1 MADAE
6 VAVVLKL
13 VADQFQAELK
23 KSGGALGQFNTLIKD
38 WKTQLT
44 AVGVALLAIAKSTA
58 NAGEELLKTS
68 EKIGISVET
77 LSALKHAANMADL
90 NMDLLTRGLKT
101 LSANMVEASRHT
113 GNGEQLF
120 RMLGV
125 SAVNASGQLRPTA
138 DVLLDL
144 AGVFVTL
151 EKGASKTD
159 AAVQLFGKSGLDLIP
174 FLNLG
179 KEGIAALMTE
189 AERLGLVMSTKD
201 AEAANLF
208 NDQLKRLEGQMRGV
222 TFAVGK
228 ELIPTIT
235 ELVQLLTNFGIGGA
249 VSAGIKFLHE
259 RFIGLNVVLKELQA
273 NAQFLFG
280 TGKDTMSLEQL
291 RARIAQIETEAQ
303 QKLAGPAPIEKA
315 VPPPAKRELGSGAE
329 QERKGKQRLEYDLQ
343 VLRNDKIALDL
354 LRDSTL
360 AVEQY
365 YASKIALQLAAQEQ
379 HDQEQEAFGNA
390 DRNFMVASRAI
401 YEKEK
406 AQALELS
413 RAKVS
418 AAESSFS
425 SYEEIQTRRL
435 ELLQLEYAQEI
446 ETATHLGESLA
457 AIRLR
462 FDAQIN
468 RQQKL
473 ATGDFVDIYRMGLQ
487 DYISSTSNVF
497 NLATDMARQT
507 AQAMQMGFKTFFFDL
522 FTGQVTSLKSV
533 LKGLLNFAMN
543 VIADVTARLATIG
556 LLKFATSIGLG
567 AAGGAAGAGAGGSTG
582 SVSPSPI
589 TPTVSST
596 PVQVAQGGLVTPR
609 GFARGGPVTSNGD
622 SVPALLQ
629 PGEYVISKHGV
640 DTLSRMNQGLVDSSN
655 KHERVDVHLHNA
667 PANTTADVEA
677 VRQGERFVI
686 NVVLKN
692 MRQNGALRGVMQ
704 GA

>member
-44 AVGVALLAIAKSTA
+44 AVGVALFAIAKSTA

-68 EKIGISVET
+68 QKIGISVET
-77 LSALKHAANMADL
+77 LSALNHAANMADL

-125 SAVNASGQLRPTA
+125 SAVDAGGKVRPTA

-144 AGVFVTL
+144 AGVFNTL
-151 EKGASKTD
+151 QDGASKTD

-174 FLNLG
+174 FLNQG
-179 KEGIAALMTE
+179 KEGITALMTE
-189 AERLGLVMSTKD
+189 AERLGLVMSTQD
-201 AEAANLF
+201 AEAANAF
-208 NDQLKRLEGQMRGV
+208 SDQLKRFEGQLRGV
-222 TFAVGK
+222 TLAIGK

-235 ELVQLLTNFGIGGA
+235 ELVLLLSNFGIGGA
-249 VSAGIKFLHE
+249 VSAGIQFLHE
-259 RFIGLNVVLKELQA
+259 RFIGLNVLLKELQA

-280 TGKDTMSLEQL
+280 KGKDSMSLEQL
-291 RARIAQIETEAQ
+291 RARIAQIEADG
-303 QKLAGPAPIEKA
+303 KKKVDALRDGPAPVNRD
-315 VPPPAKRELGSGAE
+315 VPAPKKLELGSGAE
-329 QERKGKQRLEYDLQ
+329 EERKGKQILEYALAK
-343 VLRNDKIALDL
+343 LATDKIALDQ
-354 LRDSTL
+354 LRQLTKEK
-360 AVEQY
+360 EQLEN
-365 YASKIALQLAAQEQ
+365 SEIALRLDAQSQLNK
-379 HDQEQEAFGNA
+379 EQEILGNA
-390 DRNFMVASRAI
+390 ERDYAVASRAI
-401 YEKEK
+401 YEREK
-406 AQALELS
+406 AQARDLASAKVTAAELS
-413 RAKVS
+413 I
-418 AAESSFS
+418 S

-435 ELLQLEYAQEI
+435 ELLQLEYDQEI
-446 ETATHLGESLA
+446 ETATRLGQSLT

-473 ATGDFVDIYRMGLQ
+473 ATGDFIDIYQMGLQ
-487 DYISSTSNVF
+487 DYISSTNNVF

-507 AQAMQMGFKTFFFDL
+507 AQAMHMGFKTFFFDL

-543 VIADVTARLATIG
+543 VITDVMARLATIG
-556 LLKFATSIGLG
+556 LLKFITSMGVS
-567 AAGGAAGAGAGGSTG
+567 AAVGGADAGAG
-582 SVSPSPI
+582 SPL
-589 TPTVSST
+589 TPTVSPM
-596 PVQVAQGGLVTPR
+596 PVSVAQGGLVTPR

-640 DTLSRMNQGLVDSSN
+640 DTLNRMNQGLVDTSN

-692 MRQNGALRGVMQ
+692 MRQNGALRNVMQ
-704 GA
+704 GAA

>member
-44 AVGVALLAIAKSTA
+44 AVGVALFAIAKSTA

-68 EKIGISVET
+68 QKIGISVET
-77 LSALKHAANMADL
+77 LSALNHAANMADL

-125 SAVNASGQLRPTA
+125 SAVDAGGKVRPTA

-144 AGVFVTL
+144 AGVFNAL
-151 EKGASKTD
+151 QDGASKTD

-174 FLNLG
+174 FLNQG
-179 KEGIAALMTE
+179 KEGITALMTE
-189 AERLGLVMSTKD
+189 AERLGLVMSTQD
-201 AEAANLF
+201 AEAANAL
-208 NDQLKRLEGQMRGV
+208 NDNLKRLQGQLRGV
-222 TFAVGK
+222 TLAIGK

-235 ELVQLLTNFGIGGA
+235 ELVLLLSNFGIGGA
-249 VSAGIKFLHE
+249 VSAGIQFLHE
-259 RFIGLNVVLKELQA
+259 RFIGLNVLLKELQA

-280 TGKDTMSLEQL
+280 TGKDSMSLEQL
-291 RARIAQIETEAQ
+291 RARIAQIEADG
-303 QKLAGPAPIEKA
+303 KKKVDALRDGPAPVNRD
-315 VPPPAKRELGSGAE
+315 VPAPKELKLGSGAE
-329 QERKGKQRLEYDLQ
+329 EERKGKQILEYALAK
-343 VLRNDKIALDL
+343 LATDKIALDQ
-354 LRDSTL
+354 LRQLTKEK
-360 AVEQY
+360 EQLEN
-365 YASKIALQLAAQEQ
+365 SEIALRLDAQSQLNK
-379 HDQEQEAFGNA
+379 EQEILGNA
-390 DRNFMVASRAI
+390 ERDYAVASRAI
-401 YEKEK
+401 YEREK
-406 AQALELS
+406 AQARDLASAKVTAAELS
-413 RAKVS
+413 I
-418 AAESSFS
+418 S

-435 ELLQLEYAQEI
+435 ELLQLEYDQEI
-446 ETATHLGESLA
+446 ETATRLGQSLA

-473 ATGDFVDIYRMGLQ
+473 ATGDFIDIYQMGLQ
-487 DYISSTSNVF
+487 DYISSTNNVF

-507 AQAMQMGFKTFFFDL
+507 AQAMHMGFKTFFFDL

-543 VIADVTARLATIG
+543 VITDVMARLATIG
-556 LLKFATSIGLG
+556 LLKFITSMGVS
-567 AAGGAAGAGAGGSTG
+567 AAVGGADAGAG
-582 SVSPSPI
+582 SPL
-589 TPTVSST
+589 TPTVSPM
-596 PVQVAQGGLVTPR
+596 PVSVAQGGLVTPR

-640 DTLSRMNQGLVDSSN
+640 DTLNRMNQGLVDTSN

-692 MRQNGALRGVMQ
+692 MRQNGALRNVMQ
-704 GA
+704 GAA

>member
-1 MADAE
+1 MAEAE

-44 AVGVALLAIAKSTA
+44 AVGVALFAIAKSTA

-68 EKIGISVET
+68 QKIGISVET
-77 LSALKHAANMADL
+77 LSALQHAANMADL

-101 LSANMVEASRHT
+101 LSANMVEASRQT
-113 GNGEQLF
+113 GNGAQLF
-120 RMLGV
+120 RTLGV
-125 SAVNASGQLRPTA
+125 SAVNAAGQVRPTA

-151 EKGASKTD
+151 QDGASKTD

-174 FLNLG
+174 FLNQG

-201 AEAANLF
+201 AEAANAF

-222 TFAVGK
+222 TLAVGK
-228 ELIPTIT
+228 ELIPTLT
-235 ELVQLLTNFGIGGA
+235 ELVQVFVNFGIGGA
-249 VSAGIKFLHE
+249 VSAGIRFLHE
-259 RFIGLNVVLKELQA
+259 RFIGLNVLLKELQA

-280 TGKDTMSLEQL
+280 TGKDTMSLDQL
-291 RARIAQIETEAQ
+291 RARIAEIETEGRQ
-303 QKLAGPAPIEKA
+303 TLAGPAPVEKTSPA
-315 VPPPAKRELGSGAE
+315 PAKRELGSGAE
-329 QERKGKQRLEYDLQ
+329 QERKGKQAVENAQQ
-343 VLRNDKIALDL
+343 VLRNNEIELSQLREKTRLTEQLESATVDQMLDK
-354 LRDSTL
+354 
-360 AVEQY
+360 Q
-365 YASKIALQLAAQEQ
+365 KQ
-379 HDQEQEAFGNA
+379 HDQLQEAIGTA
-390 DRNFMVASRAI
+390 ERNFAVASRAV

-406 AQALELS
+406 AQALELA
-413 RAKVS
+413 RAKVA

-425 SYEEIQTRRL
+425 SYEEIQARRL
-435 ELLQLEYAQEI
+435 EQLQLEYAQEI
-446 ETATHLGESLA
+446 EAATYLGESVA

-473 ATGDFVDIYRMGLQ
+473 ATGNFVDIYQMGLQ

-497 NLATDMARQT
+497 NLATDMARET

-533 LKGLLNFAMN
+533 LKGLLNFAMT
-543 VIADVTARLATIG
+543 VISDVMARLATIG
-556 LLKFATSIGLG
+556 LLKFITSIGVT
-567 AAGGAAGAGAGGSTG
+567 AAGGGGDVASGAVSAPGA
-582 SVSPSPI
+582 VSM
-589 TPTVSST
+589 

-609 GFARGGPVTSNGD
+609 GFARGGPVSSNGD

-640 DTLSRMNQGLVDSSN
+640 DTLNRMNQGLVDTPN
-655 KHERVDVHLHNA
+655 KQERVDVHLHNA

-704 GA
+704 GAA

>member
-1 MADAE
+1 MAEAE

-44 AVGVALLAIAKSTA
+44 AVGVALFAIAKSTA

-68 EKIGISVET
+68 QKIGISVET

-125 SAVNASGQLRPTA
+125 SAVDAAGKVRPTA
-138 DVLLDL
+138 EVLLDL
-144 AGVFVTL
+144 AGVFITL
-151 EKGASKTD
+151 QDGASKTD

-174 FLNLG
+174 FLNQG

-201 AEAANLF
+201 AEAANAF

-222 TFAVGK
+222 TLAVGK

-235 ELVQLLTNFGIGGA
+235 ELVQVLSNFGIGGA
-249 VSAGIKFLHE
+249 VSAGIQFLHE

-280 TGKDTMSLEQL
+280 TGKDTMSLDQL
-291 RARIAQIETEAQ
+291 RARIAQIETEAR
-303 QKLAGPAPIEKA
+303 QKLAGPAPVEQA
-315 VPPPAKRELGSGAE
+315 GPAPAKRELGSGAE

-343 VLRNDKIALDL
+343 VLRNDKIALDQ
-354 LRDSTL
+354 LRESTL
-360 AVEQY
+360 AIEQY
-365 YASKIALQLAAQEQ
+365 YASKSTLAIAAQEQ

-390 DRNFMVASRAI
+390 DRNFSVASRAI

-406 AQALELS
+406 AQTLELA
-413 RAKVS
+413 RAKVA

-425 SYEEIQTRRL
+425 SYAEIQARRL

-446 ETATHLGESLA
+446 EAATYLGESVA

-462 FDAQIN
+462 FNAQIN

-473 ATGDFVDIYRMGLQ
+473 ATGNFVDIYRMGLQ

-497 NLATDMARQT
+497 NLATDMARET

-543 VIADVTARLATIG
+543 VIADVMARLATIG
-556 LLKFATSIGLG
+556 LLKFATSIGLSV
-567 AAGGAAGAGAGGSTG
+567 AGGAAGGGDAGGGAS
-582 SVSPSPI
+582 SPL
-589 TPTVSST
+589 TPTVSAM
-596 PVQVAQGGLVTPR
+596 PVTVAQGGLVTPR
-609 GFARGGPVTSNGD
+609 GFARGGPVSSNGD

-640 DTLSRMNQGLVDSSN
+640 DTLNRMNQGLVDTPN

-677 VRQGERFVI
+677 VSQGERFVI

-704 GA
+704 GAG